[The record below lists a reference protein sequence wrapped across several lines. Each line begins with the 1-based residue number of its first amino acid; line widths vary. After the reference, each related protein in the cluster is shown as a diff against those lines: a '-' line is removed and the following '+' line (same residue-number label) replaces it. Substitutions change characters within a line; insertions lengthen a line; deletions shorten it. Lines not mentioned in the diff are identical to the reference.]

1 MACGSCSTGQD
12 KNGGIPAGCNN
23 NGSCGTGGGCNKLN
37 VFDWLGNMSLP
48 EGQAPCDVVEIRFKN
63 SRKEFYRNV
72 NDLTLN
78 VGDIVATES
87 SPGHDIGV
95 VSITG
100 ELVRLQLKKKNISY
114 NSVDI
119 KKIYRK
125 AKQQDIDKW
134 KEAQALEVETMFK
147 ARTLALK
154 LNLQMKISDVE
165 YQGDKSKA
173 VFYYTA
179 DGRVDFRELIKVM
192 AEEFKVR
199 IEMRQIGARQEAA
212 RLGAIGSC
220 GRELCCSTW
229 LNDFR
234 TVSTSAAR
242 YQQLSLNPLKL
253 AGQCGKLKCCL
264 NYELDSY
271 QDALKEFPEI
281 DNRRLATEKGFA
293 FHQKTDIFKRII
305 WWSYTSEP
313 DVFIP
318 LSIARTKEI
327 FKLNAEGQKPADLL
341 EPKQYKELEA
351 VKQPDY
357 ENVVGQDS
365 LTRFDTLKKNNHKA
379 KNHRKPHPA
388 NKPAAVNAGE
398 KPTNVPAKNSNQ
410 ATPNPAHKKPQ
421 HPNQNRPVNPNK
433 PANPNQATTGQAPKK
448 PNHPNQHKPKNPAT
462 EGAAA
467 NPNQG
472 AKAPSPK
479 PHNPNQTGPKPAHK
493 KPVHNHKPKPKPD
506 GTDKA

>member
-1 MACGSCSTGQD
+1 MACGTCSTGDD
-12 KNGGIPAGCNN
+12 KNGGIPAGCNS
-23 NGSCGTGGGCNKLN
+23 NGSCGTGSSCNKLH

-48 EGQAPCDVVEIRFKN
+48 EGQTPCDVVEIRFKN

-72 NDLTLN
+72 NNLTLN

-100 ELVRLQLKKKNISY
+100 ELVRLQLKKKNIKYDSEE
-114 NSVDI
+114 I

-134 KEAQALEVETMFK
+134 KEAQALEVESMFK
-147 ARTLALK
+147 SRTLALK
-154 LNLQMKISDVE
+154 LGLQMKISDVE

-173 VFYYTA
+173 IFYYTA

-192 AEEFKVR
+192 ADTFKVR

-271 QDALKEFPEI
+271 LDALKEFPEI
-281 DNRRLATEKGFA
+281 DNRKLATEKGYA

-327 FKLNAEGQKPADLL
+327 FKLNAENIKPADLL
-341 EPKQYKELEA
+341 EPKQFKELEK

-365 LTRFDTLKKNNHKA
+365 LTRFDSLKKKNNKPKHNNNNRASTGSANKQHHKPNNQKSQGEA
-379 KNHRKPHPA
+379 STGTTNNNDRPIQQHKPHNQ
-388 NKPAAVNAGE
+388 NKP
-398 KPTNVPAKNSNQ
+398 NQ
-410 ATPNPAHKKPQ
+410 NKPQ
-421 HPNQNRPVNPNK
+421 HK
-433 PANPNQATTGQAPKK
+433 PQ
-448 PNHPNQHKPKNPAT
+448 
-462 EGAAA
+462 
-467 NPNQG
+467 
-472 AKAPSPK
+472 
-479 PHNPNQTGPKPAHK
+479 NPNQTSTGSVNKQNNGPLKQPPQKNAQQQHGPKPQHK

-506 GTDKA
+506 GNSNA

>member
-1 MACGSCSTGQD
+1 MR
-12 KNGGIPAGCNN
+12 
-23 NGSCGTGGGCNKLN
+23 
-37 VFDWLGNMSLP
+37 LP
-48 EGQAPCDVVEIRFKN
+48 EGQAPCDIVEIRFKN
-63 SRKEFYRNV
+63 SRKEFFRNV
-72 NDLTLN
+72 NNLSLS
-78 VGDIVATES
+78 VGDAVAVES

-100 ELVRLQLKKKNISY
+100 ELVRLQMRKKNVNPQNEEIR
-114 NSVDI
+114 
-119 KKIYRK
+119 KIYRK

-134 KEAQALEVETMFK
+134 REAQSLEVETMYK
-147 ARTLALK
+147 ARTLALR
-154 LNLQMKISDVE
+154 LGLQMKISDVE

-173 VFYYTA
+173 IFYYTA
-179 DGRVDFRELIKVM
+179 NGRVDFRELIKVL

-234 TVSTSAAR
+234 TVTTSAAR

-271 QDALKEFPEI
+271 LDALKEFPEI
-281 DNRRLATEKGFA
+281 DNKKLATEKGYA

-313 DVFIP
+313 DVFHA
-318 LSIARTKEI
+318 LSIDRTKEI
-327 FKLNAEGQKPADLL
+327 MKMNAEGQKPADLL
-341 EPKQYKELEA
+341 EARQYKELV

-365 LTRFDTLKKNNHKA
+365 LTRFDNRKKQNNRNRNSQHKKQQQA
-379 KNHRKPHPA
+379 KG
-388 NKPAAVNAGE
+388 PAAEQTGPTQQAQPKKQQQS
-398 KPTNVPAKNSNQ
+398 KP
-410 ATPNPAHKKPQ
+410 
-421 HPNQNRPVNPNK
+421 HPNQNKQQGAQPQNK
-433 PANPNQATTGQAPKK
+433 PQQQQHNKNLKQPPKHNQQQGQQQK
-448 PNHPNQHKPKNPAT
+448 PQQQGQQHQKPQQQGQQSKPQNQQNRRP
-462 EGAAA
+462 
-467 NPNQG
+467 Q
-472 AKAPSPK
+472 
-479 PHNPNQTGPKPAHK
+479 
-493 KPVHNHKPKPKPD
+493 HKPKPKQD
-506 GTDKA
+506 GGNQA

>member
-1 MACGSCSTGQD
+1 MSCTSCSSGRGNNNST
-12 KNGGIPAGCNN
+12 GIPNGCNN

-48 EGQAPCDVVEIRFKN
+48 EGQTPCDVVEIRFKN

-72 NDLTLN
+72 NNLTLN
-78 VGDIVATES
+78 VGDVVATES

-100 ELVRLQLKKKNISY
+100 ELAKIQLKKKNVSY
-114 NSVDI
+114 DSEEI

-125 AKQQDIDKW
+125 AKQTDIDKW
-134 KEAQALEVETMFK
+134 KEAQGLEVDAMFK

-173 VFYYTA
+173 IFYYTA

-192 AEEFKVR
+192 ANEFKVR
-199 IEMRQIGARQEAA
+199 IEMKQIGARQEAA

-271 QDALKEFPEI
+271 LDALKEFPQI
-281 DNRRLATEKGFA
+281 DNKRLATDKGFA

-318 LSIARTKEI
+318 LTIARTKEI
-327 FKLNAEGQKPADLL
+327 FKLNAEDKKPADLL
-341 EPKQYKELEA
+341 EPKQFKDIAEA
-351 VKQPDY
+351 KLPDY

-365 LTRFDTLKKNNHKA
+365 LTRFDDRKKANNNKNKNNA
-379 KNHRKPHPA
+379 NRKPNPNA
-388 NKPAAVNAGE
+388 KPNVNAVVTAKPNPNQQNRPKQNAGEPKTNNNPNAKPAAPR
-398 KPTNVPAKNSNQ
+398 KI
-410 ATPNPAHKKPQ
+410 
-421 HPNQNRPVNPNK
+421 
-433 PANPNQATTGQAPKK
+433 
-448 PNHPNQHKPKNPAT
+448 
-462 EGAAA
+462 
-467 NPNQG
+467 
-472 AKAPSPK
+472 
-479 PHNPNQTGPKPAHK
+479 
-493 KPVHNHKPKPKPD
+493 PVHNHKPKPKNDNPPV
-506 GTDKA
+506 A

>member
-1 MACGSCSTGQD
+1 MSCTSCSSGRGNNNST
-12 KNGGIPAGCNN
+12 GIPNGCNN

-48 EGQAPCDVVEIRFKN
+48 EGQSPCDVVEIRFKN

-72 NDLTLN
+72 NNLTLN
-78 VGDIVATES
+78 VGDVVATEA

-100 ELVRLQLKKKNISY
+100 ELVKIQLKKKNMNYDSEE
-114 NSVDI
+114 I

-125 AKQQDIDKW
+125 AKQSDIDKW
-134 KEAQALEVETMFK
+134 KEAQGLEVDAMFK

-179 DGRVDFRELIKVM
+179 DGRVDFRELLKVM
-192 AEEFKVR
+192 ASEFKVR
-199 IEMRQIGARQEAA
+199 IEMKQIGARQEAA

-271 QDALKEFPEI
+271 LDALKEFPQI
-281 DNRRLATEKGFA
+281 DNKRLATEKGFA
-293 FHQKTDIFKRII
+293 FHQKTDIFKRIV

-313 DVFIP
+313 DVFVP

-327 FKLNAEGQKPADLL
+327 LQLNAEDKKPADLL
-341 EPKQYKELEA
+341 EPKQFKDLAE
-351 VKQPDY
+351 VKLPDY

-365 LTRFDTLKKNNHKA
+365 LTRFDDRKKSNNKHKNN
-379 KNHRKPHPA
+379 RKPQA
-388 NKPAAVNAGE
+388 KPNASAKSTPTSNPNQQKKVN
-398 KPTNVPAKNSNQ
+398 
-410 ATPNPAHKKPQ
+410 
-421 HPNQNRPVNPNK
+421 PNQNAQTPRPPQQNKPNQQTG
-433 PANPNQATTGQAPKK
+433 PANPN
-448 PNHPNQHKPKNPAT
+448 KNT
-462 EGAAA
+462 
-467 NPNQG
+467 
-472 AKAPSPK
+472 SPK
-479 PHNPNQTGPKPAHK
+479 QQGPRKV
-493 KPVHNHKPKPKPD
+493 PVHNHKPKPKNENPPS
-506 GTDKA
+506 A

>member
-1 MACGSCSTGQD
+1 MSCTSCSSGRG
-12 KNGGIPAGCNN
+12 NNNSGGIPNGCNN
-23 NGSCGTGGGCNKLN
+23 NGSCGTTGGCNKLN

-48 EGQAPCDVVEIRFKN
+48 EGQTPCDVMEIRFKN

-72 NDLTLN
+72 NNLTLN
-78 VGDIVATES
+78 VGDVVATES

-100 ELVRLQLKKKNISY
+100 ELVKLQLKKKNINY
-114 NSVDI
+114 DSVEI

-125 AKQQDIDKW
+125 AKQTDIDKW
-134 KEAQALEVETMFK
+134 KEAQSLEVDAMFK

-192 AEEFKVR
+192 ADEFKVR
-199 IEMRQIGARQEAA
+199 IEMKQIGARQEAA

-271 QDALKEFPEI
+271 QDALKEFPILE
-281 DNRRLATEKGFA
+281 NKRLATDKGYA

-313 DVFIP
+313 DVFVP

-327 FKLNAEGQKPADLL
+327 LQLNAEDKKPADLL
-341 EPKQYKELEA
+341 EAKQIKELAEIK
-351 VKQPDY
+351 VPDY
-357 ENVVGQDS
+357 QNVVGQDS
-365 LTRFDTLKKNNHKA
+365 LTRFDDRKKTNNKNKNNNRKPNTNVKA
-379 KNHRKPHPA
+379 KP
-388 NKPAAVNAGE
+388 
-398 KPTNVPAKNSNQ
+398 NQ
-410 ATPNPAHKKPQ
+410 EEGANPAPNIQTPKPKA
-421 HPNQNRPVNPNK
+421 PNQNQNKLQQKVNTQPNAK
-433 PANPNQATTGQAPKK
+433 PQNIP
-448 PNHPNQHKPKNPAT
+448 
-462 EGAAA
+462 
-467 NPNQG
+467 
-472 AKAPSPK
+472 
-479 PHNPNQTGPKPAHK
+479 HK
-493 KPVHNHKPKPKPD
+493 KPVHNHKPKPKNDNPSN
-506 GTDKA
+506 G

>member
-1 MACGSCSTGQD
+1 MSCTSCSSGRGNNNST
-12 KNGGIPAGCNN
+12 GIPNGCNN

-48 EGQAPCDVVEIRFKN
+48 EGQTPCDVVEIRFKN

-72 NDLTLN
+72 NNLTLN
-78 VGDIVATES
+78 VGDVVATES

-100 ELVRLQLKKKNISY
+100 ELAKIQLKKKNVSY
-114 NSVDI
+114 DSEEI

-125 AKQQDIDKW
+125 AKQTDIDKW
-134 KEAQALEVETMFK
+134 KEAQGLEVDAMFK

-173 VFYYTA
+173 IFYYTA

-192 AEEFKVR
+192 ANEFKVR
-199 IEMRQIGARQEAA
+199 IEMKQIGARQEAA

-271 QDALKEFPEI
+271 LDALKEFPQI
-281 DNRRLATEKGFA
+281 DNKRLATDKGFA

-318 LSIARTKEI
+318 LTIARTKEI
-327 FKLNAEGQKPADLL
+327 FKLNAEDKKPADLL
-341 EPKQYKELEA
+341 EPKQFKDIAEA
-351 VKQPDY
+351 KLPDY

-365 LTRFDTLKKNNHKA
+365 LTRFDDRKKANNNKNKNNA
-379 KNHRKPHPA
+379 NRKPNPNA
-388 NKPAAVNAGE
+388 KPNVNAVVTA
-398 KPTNVPAKNSNQ
+398 KP
-410 ATPNPAHKKPQ
+410 
-421 HPNQNRPVNPNK
+421 
-433 PANPNQATTGQAPKK
+433 NPNQQNK
-448 PNHPNQHKPKNPAT
+448 PNPNP
-462 EGAAA
+462 
-467 NPNQG
+467 
-472 AKAPSPK
+472 
-479 PHNPNQTGPKPAHK
+479 NPNQTNKQNPNQQNRPKQNAGEPKTNNNPNAKPAAPRK
-493 KPVHNHKPKPKPD
+493 IPVHNHKPKPKNDNPPV
-506 GTDKA
+506 A

>member
-1 MACGSCSTGQD
+1 
-12 KNGGIPAGCNN
+12 
-23 NGSCGTGGGCNKLN
+23 
-37 VFDWLGNMSLP
+37 MSLP
-48 EGQAPCDVVEIRFKN
+48 EGQSPCDVVEIRFKN

-72 NDLTLN
+72 NNLTLN
-78 VGDIVATES
+78 VGDVVATEA

-100 ELVRLQLKKKNISY
+100 ELVKIQLKKKNMNYDSEE
-114 NSVDI
+114 I

-125 AKQQDIDKW
+125 AKQSDIDKW
-134 KEAQALEVETMFK
+134 KEAQGLEVDAMFK

-179 DGRVDFRELIKVM
+179 DGRVDFRELLKVM
-192 AEEFKVR
+192 ASEFKVR
-199 IEMRQIGARQEAA
+199 IEMKQIGARQEAA

-271 QDALKEFPEI
+271 LDALKEFPQI
-281 DNRRLATEKGFA
+281 DNKRLATEKGFA
-293 FHQKTDIFKRII
+293 FHQKTDIFKRIV

-327 FKLNAEGQKPADLL
+327 LQLNAEDKKPADLL
-341 EPKQYKELEA
+341 EPKQFKDLAEA
-351 VKQPDY
+351 KLPDY

-365 LTRFDTLKKNNHKA
+365 LTRFDDRKKSNNKHKNN
-379 KNHRKPHPA
+379 RKPQG
-388 NKPAAVNAGE
+388 KPNASA
-398 KPTNVPAKNSNQ
+398 KPNSN
-410 ATPNPAHKKPQ
+410 PNQQKKVN
-421 HPNQNRPVNPNK
+421 PNQNAQTPRPQQQGKPNQQTGPNNPNK
-433 PANPNQATTGQAPKK
+433 NT
-448 PNHPNQHKPKNPAT
+448 
-462 EGAAA
+462 
-467 NPNQG
+467 
-472 AKAPSPK
+472 SPK
-479 PHNPNQTGPKPAHK
+479 QQGPRKV
-493 KPVHNHKPKPKPD
+493 PVHNHKPKPKNENPPS
-506 GTDKA
+506 A